1 MAATLPAPSTSPPP
15 CVLVADDDPASC
27 RFLCEGLRS
36 LGAQAT
42 ACADGR
48 QALQQARAET
58 FDLLLLDCR
67 MPGAGAREVLAAL
80 RADPRAASANSL
92 AVASSAEL
100 GAAERRDLLAAGFR
114 EVLCK
119 PCGVAEL
126 RHLLAL
132 LPGTVP
138 LLDDAAALRAS
149 GDAATMQALR
159 QLLRGE
165 LALLH
170 QELGMPDCDPTTLD
184 DRLHRLR
191 SSCGFCGT
199 AALAAE
205 VARLQQS
212 LREAPHDAVPA
223 IAQFRSAV
231 QLTLQALDT

>member
-1 MAATLPAPSTSPPP
+1 MPASPAAPFPPR
-15 CVLVADDDPASC
+15 VLVADDDPASR
-27 RFLCEGLRS
+27 RFLCDGLRS
-36 LGAQAT
+36 LGAEVRD
-42 ACADGR
+42 CADGT
-48 QALQQARAET
+48 QALQLARHEA

-80 RADPRAASANSL
+80 RGDGQARSSGSL

-100 GAAERRDLLAAGFR
+100 DTTARRELLAAGFG
-114 EVLCK
+114 EVLRK
-119 PCGVAEL
+119 PCGIDEL
-126 RHLLAL
+126 QRMLAL
-132 LPGTVP
+132 LPDAAP

-149 GDAATMQALR
+149 GDAATMRALR

-170 QELGMPDCDPTTLD
+170 QELGMPDCDPAALD

-205 VARLQQS
+205 VARLQRR

-223 IAQFRSAV
+223 IAQFRGAV

>member
-1 MAATLPAPSTSPPP
+1 MPASPDAPLPPR
-15 CVLVADDDPASC
+15 VLVADDDPASR
-27 RFLCEGLRS
+27 RFLCDGLRS
-36 LGAQAT
+36 LGAEVQD
-42 ACADGR
+42 CADGT
-48 QALQQARAET
+48 QALQLARHEA

-67 MPGAGAREVLAAL
+67 MPGAGAHEILAAL
-80 RADPRAASANSL
+80 RGDGQARSSRSL

-100 GAAERRDLLAAGFR
+100 DTAARRELLTAGFG

-119 PCGVAEL
+119 PCGIAEL
-126 RHLLAL
+126 QHVLAL
-132 LPGTVP
+132 LPATTP

-170 QELGMPDCDPTTLD
+170 QELGMPDCDHAALD
-184 DRLHRLR
+184 ERLHRLR

-205 VARLQQS
+205 VTRLQQR
-212 LREAPHDAVPA
+212 LREAPHDAAPA
-223 IAQFRSAV
+223 IAQFRGAV

>member
-1 MAATLPAPSTSPPP
+1 MPANPAALPPP
-15 CVLVADDDPASC
+15 RVLVADDDPASC

-36 LGAQAT
+36 LGARVT
-42 ACADGR
+42 ECADGR
-48 QALQQARAET
+48 QALQRARAEA

-67 MPGAGAREVLAAL
+67 MPGAGAREVLVTL
-80 RADPRAASANSL
+80 RADALAASAGSL

-100 GAAERRDLLAAGFR
+100 GTAERRDLLAAGFH

-126 RHLLAL
+126 RHVLAL
-132 LPGTVP
+132 LPGAAP
-138 LLDDAAALRAS
+138 LLDDVAALRAS

-170 QELGMPDCDPTTLD
+170 QELGMPDCDPAALD

-205 VARLQQS
+205 VASLQQR
-212 LREAPHDAVPA
+212 LRGAPHDAIQA

-231 QLTLQALDT
+231 QLTLQALDS